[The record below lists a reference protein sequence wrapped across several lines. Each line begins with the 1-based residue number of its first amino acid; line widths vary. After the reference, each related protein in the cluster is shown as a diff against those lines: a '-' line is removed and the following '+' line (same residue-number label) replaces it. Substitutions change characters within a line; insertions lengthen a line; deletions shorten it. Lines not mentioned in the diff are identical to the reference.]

1 MYNSLALIGNL
12 VAKPEKHATKDGK
25 AFISG
30 RLAVNEGTKED
41 PKAFFIGFKSF
52 GKTAETI
59 FNHCDK
65 GSRVL
70 LAGRLTEET
79 WTTKDGKPG
88 KALAMVVD
96 NMSFFES
103 KKPAESKPKVT
114 DGEKAYAEASRPLPK
129 VASTACEV
137 DVNKLPF

>member
-1 MYNSLALIGNL
+1 MYNSLTLIGNI
-12 VAKPEKHATKDGK
+12 VARPEKHATKDGK

-30 RLAVNEGTKED
+30 RLAVNEGTKEA
-41 PKAFFIGFKSF
+41 PKAFFINFKAF

-70 LAGRLTEET
+70 LSGRLIEET

-88 KALAMVVD
+88 KAFAMIVSE
-96 NMSFFES
+96 MSFFES
-103 KKPAESKPKVT
+103 KAKEETKEAPK
-114 DGEKAYAEASRPLPK
+114 A
-129 VASTACEV
+129 VAPSTASEV
-137 DVNKLPF
+137 DVDKLPF